1 MELRFLYK
9 IENRVNQNLL
19 KVSLW
24 FTLPALLIL
33 STIFI
38 LIISQDSSYKE
49 AYINIQQDLFFYLN
63 KKLSAYP
70 RIEHNLTQLGDVMI
84 IFPFVAVFSLY
95 ASKYWESL
103 LNASL
108 LSLVVSAGLKRL
120 FSIPRPARMFNMDSF
135 TIVGRILK
143 GENSLPSGHSI
154 TAFIVVTL
162 LLFAFMPKKRRIYQ
176 FIWTIFILIIGT
188 AIASSRIGVGAH
200 YPLDVLAGSSIG
212 YILAIVGIWLAHKT
226 SLWNWIKENE
236 STKVSASL
244 YFTIRTIILTIW
256 EVVIIKKIFDDN
268 IPIFY
273 ISSIAII
280 ITLYLNY
287 KHLCSRISS
296 NKN

>member
-1 MELRFLYK
+1 MKIEFLYK

-19 KVSLW
+19 RVNLW
-24 FTLPALLIL
+24 FTLPAFLIL
-33 STIFI
+33 SAIFI
-38 LIISQDSSYKE
+38 LIANQEGSYKE

-70 RIEHNLTQLGDVMI
+70 RIEYNLTQLGDVMI
-84 IFPFVAVFSLY
+84 IFPFVMVFSLY
-95 ASKYWESL
+95 ASKYWEAL

-108 LSLVVSAGLKRL
+108 LSLVVSAGLKKL

-135 TIVGRILK
+135 TVVGRILK

-154 TAFIVVTL
+154 TAFIIVTL
-162 LLFAFMPKKRRIYQ
+162 LLFAFMPQKRKIYQ
-176 FIWTIFILIIGT
+176 LLWTIFTFIIGI

-226 SLWNWIKENE
+226 SLWSWIKEKN
-236 STKVSASL
+236 STKAISL
-244 YFTIRTIILTIW
+244 YFTIRTIILIIW
-256 EVVIIKKIFDDN
+256 EIVIIKKIFDDN
-268 IPIFY
+268 LPIFY
-273 ISSIAII
+273 VSFFAII

-287 KHLCSRISS
+287 KHLCLRISS